1 MSHQEH
7 IGRSTARNGTPVS
20 LDDHSS
26 SLDELLLTIVPQR
39 TLATLILP
47 PRVVLACRELIEEHQ
62 RVDRLRAGKKEPRHR
77 LMLVGPPGNG
87 KTTLAEAVATALA
100 IPLLVVRYAALL
112 LPPLDAAASRLQHIF
127 DHAAQQSCVLFLDE
141 FDTIGTEREHA
152 QERGDITRVVSSLLL
167 QIDATPSHVI
177 VVSATNHPENLDRAA
192 WRRFQLRLELPSP
205 SRDEVLRWCE
215 RLAQR
220 LDFPPTVSLPKLAD
234 QLTRLSFAELEAF
247 SDDIE
252 RRLLLADLPI
262 DLGQIVRER
271 LDQWTR
277 RAEPLFLPSR
287 L

>member
-1 MSHQEH
+1 MSAYEPTT
-7 IGRSTARNGTPVS
+7 RSLTDTGTAVALVHPSSPVE
-20 LDDHSS
+20 
-26 SLDELLLTIVPQR
+26 ELLLTIAPQR
-39 TLATLILP
+39 TLTSLILP
-47 PRVVLACRELIEEHQ
+47 PRVAQACREMIEEHQ
-62 RVDRLRAGKKEPRHR
+62 HADRLRSGKKEPRHR

-87 KTTLAEAVATALA
+87 KTTLAEVVATALA
-100 IPLLVVRYAALL
+100 IPLLVVRYAAVL
-112 LPPLDAAASRLQHIF
+112 LPPLDAAAARLQRIF
-127 DHAAQQSCVLFLDE
+127 EYAAQQSCVLFLDE

-177 VVSATNHPENLDRAA
+177 VVAATNHPENLDRAA

-220 LDFPPTVSLPKLAD
+220 LNFPPTVSLAKLAS

-252 RRLLLADLPI
+252 RRLLLADPPVDI
-262 DLGQIVRER
+262 GQIVRER

>member
-1 MSHQEH
+1 M
-7 IGRSTARNGTPVS
+7 
-20 LDDHSS
+20 
-26 SLDELLLTIVPQR
+26 
-39 TLATLILP
+39 LILP
-47 PRVVLACRELIEEHQ
+47 PRVTRACRELIEEHQ
-62 RVDRLRAGKKEPRHR
+62 HVDRLRAGNKEPRHR

-100 IPLLVVRYAALL
+100 VPFLVVCYAAVL
-112 LPPLDAAASRLQHIF
+112 LPPLDAAAARLQCIF

-167 QIDATPSHVI
+167 QIDATPSHII
-177 VVSATNHPENLDRAA
+177 VVAATNHPENLDRAA

-220 LDFPPTVSLPKLAD
+220 LNFPPTVSLPKLAS

-252 RRLLLADLPI
+252 RRLLLADPPVDI
-262 DLGQIVRER
+262 GQVVRER

>member
-1 MSHQEH
+1 MSQHEDVTP
-7 IGRSTARNGTPVS
+7 SSMRNGTTVS
-20 LDDHSS
+20 VHGQSS
-26 SLDELLLTIVPQR
+26 ALEELLLTIAPQR

-47 PRVVLACRELIEEHQ
+47 SRVAQACRELIEEHQ
-62 RVDRLRAGKKEPRHR
+62 RADRLRAGNKEPRHR

-87 KTTLAEAVATALA
+87 KTTLAEAVATELSL
-100 IPLLVVRYAALL
+100 PLLVVRYAAVL
-112 LPPLDAAASRLQHIF
+112 LPPLDAAAARLQRIF
-127 DHAAQQSCVLFLDE
+127 DYAAQQLCVLFLDE
-141 FDTIGTEREHA
+141 FDTIGTEREQA
-152 QERGDITRVVSSLLL
+152 LERGDITRVVSSLLL

-177 VVSATNHPENLDRAA
+177 VVAATNHPENLDRAA

-220 LDFPPTVSLPKLAD
+220 LTFPATVSLPKLAS

-252 RRLLLADLPI
+252 RRLLLADPPI
-262 DLGQIVRER
+262 DVGQIVREH